1 MNGTYE
7 TWRLKDVEILVKR
20 GRTWLQA
27 GLSVG
32 FPLPWPKVEEI
43 EKLTAKMVKIGRTTE
58 ATFGIVWLMDIKSI
72 DIWTIYLPSGKL
84 T

>member
-1 MNGTYE
+1 
-7 TWRLKDVEILVKR
+7 
-20 GRTWLQA
+20 
-27 GLSVG
+27 
-32 FPLPWPKVEEI
+32 
-43 EKLTAKMVKIGRTTE
+43 MVKIGRTTE